1 MASTGLQNPVTPA
14 GTSFIVACI
23 LLFNTSFHTGC
34 IPVIHAVIAEL
45 PEQTLRAK
53 SQLVAQ
59 FTNVAI
65 GVGIS
70 YATPYMFRADAANL
84 GPKVG
89 FVFLPIDIFGALFVY
104 FCMPEIK
111 GRSLEEVDLL
121 FLTKVSAR
129 QSVQWK
135 PESTAAGLMELL
147 PSSKLDMDGTTH
159 TTHPLDDKDMME
171 DQQIER
177 RHDTELA

>member
-1 MASTGLQNPVTPA
+1 MAMASTGLQHPVTKA
-14 GTSFIVACI
+14 GTHFIVSCI

-59 FTNVAI
+59 FTNTAV

-89 FVFLPIDIFGALFVY
+89 FVFLPIDIYGALFTY
-104 FCMPEIK
+104 FFMPEIK
-111 GRSLEEVDLL
+111 GRSLEEIDLL
-121 FLTKVSAR
+121 FLSKISAR
-129 QSVQWK
+129 DSKKWK
-135 PESTAAGLMELL
+135 PESTSAGLIELI
-147 PSSKLDMDGTTH
+147 PDSKMAGLENSTGM
-159 TTHPLDDKDMME
+159 DDKYSSHV
-171 DQQIER
+171 QHIER
-177 RHDTELA
+177 LPTV

>member
-1 MASTGLQNPVTPA
+1 MASTGLQKPVSQA
-14 GTSFIVACI
+14 GTNFIVSCI

-59 FTNVAI
+59 FTNTAI

-89 FVFLPIDIFGALFVY
+89 FVFLPIDIFGALFTY
-104 FCMPEIK
+104 YCLPEIK

-121 FLTKVSAR
+121 FLSKIGAR
-129 QSVQWK
+129 ESTRWR
-135 PESTAAGLMELL
+135 PESTTSGLLQFIDSSSAAHKATE
-147 PSSKLDMDGTTH
+147 DA
-159 TTHPLDDKDMME
+159 DDKLGTDL
-171 DQQIER
+171 QYIER
-177 RHDTELA
+177 RTGAELV